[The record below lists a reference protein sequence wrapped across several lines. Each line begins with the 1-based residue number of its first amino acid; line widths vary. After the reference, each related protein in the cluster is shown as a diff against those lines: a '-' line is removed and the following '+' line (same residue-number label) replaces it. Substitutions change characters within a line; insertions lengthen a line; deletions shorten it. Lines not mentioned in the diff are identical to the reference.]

1 MRETPMTQ
9 EHLDPFLEEILEND
23 SELKERV
30 QRNSNRWQMAK
41 QLLASRKEAGLSQA
55 ALAER
60 TGMDQAQISR
70 MESVTGPSPDQVS
83 IHRYLSACGYVSG
96 VVWGKADQRHLHV
109 TGAVALG
116 TSTEEELVFEGL
128 IGQDANLSFEKG

>member
-1 MRETPMTQ
+1 MTQ

-23 SELKERV
+23 SELNERV

-41 QLLASRKEAGLSQA
+41 QLLATRKEAGLSQT

-70 MESVTGPSPDQVS
+70 MESVSGPTPDLVS
-83 IHRYLSACGYVSG
+83 IHRYLSACGFLSG

-109 TGAVALG
+109 AGGVPLG
-116 TSTEEELVFEGL
+116 PSAEEELVFESL
-128 IGQDANLSFEKG
+128 IGHDADLSPEKT

>member
-1 MRETPMTQ
+1 MTQ
-9 EHLDPFLEEILEND
+9 EHLDPFLEEVLEND
-23 SELKERV
+23 QELKERV
-30 QRNSNRWQMAK
+30 QQNSNRWQMAK

-70 MESVTGPSPDQVS
+70 MESVTGPSPDQAS
-83 IHRYLSACGYVSG
+83 IHRYLSACGFVSG

-109 TGAVALG
+109 AGAVALG
-116 TSTEEELVFEGL
+116 TSAEEELVFEGL
-128 IGQDANLSFEKG
+128 IGQDANLSFEKN

>member
-1 MRETPMTQ
+1 MTQ

-30 QRNSNRWQMAK
+30 QRNSNRWHLAK
-41 QLLASRKEAGLSQA
+41 QLLASRKEAGLSQK

-70 MESVTGPSPDQVS
+70 MESVTGPSPDQAS
-83 IHRYLSACGYVSG
+83 IHRYVSACGYVSG

-116 TSTEEELVFEGL
+116 TSAEEELVFEGL
-128 IGQDANLSFEKG
+128 IGQDANLSFEKN

>member
-1 MRETPMTQ
+1 MTQ
-9 EHLDPFLEEILEND
+9 EHLDPFLEELLEND

-55 ALAER
+55 ALADR

-70 MESVTGPSPDQVS
+70 MESVTGPSPDPAS
-83 IHRYLSACGYVSG
+83 IHRYLSACGFVSG
-96 VVWGKADQRHLHV
+96 VVWGKADRRHLHV
-109 TGAVALG
+109 AGAVALG
-116 TSTEEELVFEGL
+116 TSAEEELVFEGL
-128 IGQDANLSFEKG
+128 IGQDANLSFEKN